1 MKLMQTEPPDCGCQV
16 QASGVVT
23 CLAWQCHLST
33 QSLSS
38 IVPRFPHQQNKGT
51 ARVVPWRVSFK
62 ALGHWGSHEL
72 IPHPSPHGSH
82 DGLFPALPGSDP
94 KKRLANRG

>member
-51 ARVVPWRVSFK
+51 ARVVPWSLIQS
-62 ALGHWGSHEL
+62 AGPLGLS
-72 IPHPSPHGSH
+72 
-82 DGLFPALPGSDP
+82 
-94 KKRLANRG
+94 